1 MAYIGQSPSVGEFR
15 KLDDISGLFN
25 DSNTTFALTVNSS
38 SVVPGSEQALLI
50 SIDGVLQEPGT
61 AYFLSGTN
69 LVFTAAPNT
78 SSTFFG
84 VQLGSVGQVGV
95 PTDGT
100 VTTTKLAANAV
111 TLAKIATNA
120 VDTGQLVN
128 DAVTSAKIINGAV
141 TGDKLDTDAVTTA
154 KILDNSVTTAKILD
168 DSVTTAKIPDSNIT
182 AAKLNI
188 SSDVS
193 FGGANLDYAGLGGA
207 TVSSSSNVVTLNF
220 QTAASFSCNLTEA
233 SALTPNNVPVGGCVM
248 ILKLENGGDH
258 TVTYAGNV
266 KFAANTA
273 PTLTASG
280 LDYLFFICD
289 SDDSY
294 LVTAQTDVTN

>member
-1 MAYIGQSPSVGEFR
+1 MGYIGQFPSASV
-15 KLDDISGLFN
+15 L
-25 DSNTTFALTVNSS
+25 TTDQLPDNI
-38 SVVPGSEQALLI
+38 VVEAKI
-50 SIDGVLQEPGT
+50 
-61 AYFLSGTN
+61 
-69 LVFTAAPNT
+69 
-78 SSTFFG
+78 
-84 VQLGSVGQVGV
+84 
-95 PTDGT
+95 
-100 VTTTKLAANAV
+100 AANAV
-111 TLAKIATNA
+111 TTTKIAEGTVVA
-120 VDTGQLVN
+120 ADISDG
-128 DAVTSAKIINGAV
+128 
-141 TGDKLDTDAVTTA
+141 
-154 KILDNSVTTAKILD
+154 SVTTTKIAD
-168 DSVTTAKIPDSNIT
+168 ANIT
-182 AAKLNI
+182 AAKLSI

-233 SALTPNNVPVGGCVM
+233 SALTPNNVPAGGCVM

>member
-61 AYFLSGTN
+61 AYYLSGTN

-128 DAVTSAKIINGAV
+128 DAVTSAKILNGAV

-154 KILDNSVTTAKILD
+154 KILNGAVTGQKLTG
-168 DSVTTAKIPDSNIT
+168 NIQLT
-182 AAKLNI
+182 
-188 SSDVS
+188 
-193 FGGANLDYAGLGGA
+193 GATVYLGGA
-207 TVSSSSNVVTLNF
+207 IEKANIVSSSVSSNIEINNTQEGVVYFTGETDSDKAVTINFLNLSNV
-220 QTAASFSCNLTEA
+220 
-233 SALTPNNVPVGGCVM
+233 
-248 ILKLENGGDH
+248 
-258 TVTYAGNV
+258 TVGNV
-266 KFAANTA
+266 ASYAVIITNNATNNAFISTALVDGAAANVLKFIEGT
-273 PTLTASG
+273 PTGGSANIDVYTFSVIKTNTF
-280 LDYLFFICD
+280 DYTVLGSKSEFR
-289 SDDSY
+289 
-294 LVTAQTDVTN
+294 T

>member
-1 MAYIGQSPSVGEFR
+1 MAYIGQSPSIGEFK

-25 DSNTTFALTVNSS
+25 DSNTTFALTVNNS

-100 VTTTKLAANAV
+100 VTSAKLAANAV

-128 DAVTSAKIINGAV
+128 DAVTSAKILNGAV
-141 TGDKLDTDAVTTA
+141 TGDKLDVDAVTTT
-154 KILDNSVTTAKILD
+154 KILNGAVTGQKLTG
-168 DSVTTAKIPDSNIT
+168 NIQ
-182 AAKLNI
+182 L
-188 SSDVS
+188 S
-193 FGGANLDYAGLGGA
+193 GATVYLGGA
-207 TVSSSSNVVTLNF
+207 IEKANVVSSSVSSNIEINNTQEGVVYFVGETDSNKSVTINFLNLSNV
-220 QTAASFSCNLTEA
+220 
-233 SALTPNNVPVGGCVM
+233 
-248 ILKLENGGDH
+248 
-258 TVTYAGNV
+258 TVGNV
-266 KFAANTA
+266 ASYAVIITNNATNNAFISTALVDGAAANVLKFIEGT
-273 PTLTASG
+273 PTGGSANIDVYTFSVIKTNTF
-280 LDYLFFICD
+280 DYTVLGSKSEFR
-289 SDDSY
+289 
-294 LVTAQTDVTN
+294 T

>member
-1 MAYIGQSPSVGEFR
+1 MAYIGQSPSIGEFK
-15 KLDDISGLFN
+15 KLDDISGQFN
-25 DSNTTFALTVNSS
+25 DSNTTFALTVNNS

-84 VQLGSVGQVGV
+84 IQLGSVGQVGV

-100 VTTTKLAANAV
+100 VTSAKLAANAV

-128 DAVTSAKIINGAV
+128 GAVTSAKIVNGAV
-141 TGDKLDTDAVTTA
+141 TGDKLDVDAVTTT
-154 KILDNSVTTAKILD
+154 KILNGAVTT
-168 DSVTTAKIPDSNIT
+168 SKIPDANIT

-220 QTAASFSCNLTEA
+220 QTAASFSCNLTEV
-233 SALTPNNVPVGGCVM
+233 SALTPNNVPSGGCVM